1 MTNDTKNTSYNLAK
15 VAQGFTQVPNAILRD
30 HQLSP
35 VSRLVAAYLAGID
48 CSQSISVGYIKK
60 ILGLSNGE
68 WRKARDQLIA
78 AKLFSQHKHQDPS
91 TGSIEWHFK
100 WFTAIHHFPKH
111 GLAANDDAISG
122 ITDDISILTNINK
135 EREGTR
141 ASTFKDSENH
151 PLIEAAAKHGI
162 KVTLNMAQSWEK
174 TGKTIED
181 VNNACHIS
189 HKYKHDGIVSA
200 NYLDK
205 VINDPKRKKR
215 LASKI
220 NHAPVG
226 DFQQAASGIDAFMQR
241 HIGVSINEE

>member
-1 MTNDTKNTSYNLAK
+1 MTNDTKNTSSNLAK

-60 ILGLSNGE
+60 VLGLSNGE

-78 AKLFSQHKHQDPS
+78 ARLFSQHKHQDPS

-122 ITDDISILTNINK
+122 ITDDISILTNINN
-135 EREGTR
+135 EREGTH
-141 ASTFKDSENH
+141 ALTLNDGENH
-151 PLIEAAAKHGI
+151 PLIEAAANHGI
-162 KVTLNMAQSWEK
+162 TVNLFMAQAWENS
-174 TGKTIED
+174 GKTVTD
-181 VNNACHIS
+181 VNIACQIS
-189 HKYKHDGIVSA
+189 HKYKRGSTVSA

-205 VINDPKRKKR
+205 VINDSNRKNR
-215 LASKI
+215 LTLESNNRSI
-220 NHAPVG
+220 G
-226 DFQQAASGIDAFMQR
+226 DFQKAATGIEAFIHR
-241 HIGVSINEE
+241 HNGAVQSEK